1 MRKTNFD
8 KSYEKYLS
16 YFETDRAKGI
26 PTHEPLSRRSY
37 ELMYKRLK
45 DNEMVTAN
53 ELKNMPR
60 YLYRE
65 TGRITRPGT
74 VNAVRTLF
82 RQTREDIRGK
92 EKRGETLTDKEREL
106 LGASSSQ
113 NNLLKKGN
121 EYMAY
126 FIEMYGREE
135 AERIVSP

>member
-1 MRKTNFD
+1 MRKVNFD
-8 KSYEKYLS
+8 SSYDRYMS
-16 YFETDRAKGI
+16 YFERDRAKGI
-26 PTHEPLSRRSY
+26 PMHEPLSRRSY

-60 YLYRE
+60 YIYRE

-82 RQTREDIRGK
+82 HQTRSDIRDK
-92 EKRGETLTDKEREL
+92 AQRGETLTEMENEL